1 MGAKQSKRS
10 VDISATPK
18 KGENGNAVNDAI
30 AKIEEGDVEGAVKT
44 VANGVSTHVEKIV
57 EEVTEEV
64 KEEVKTVTEGSYII
78 RWGRQPQDRSGL
90 RIWRLVVPVP
100 V

>member
-18 KGENGNAVNDAI
+18 KGENGSAAVVNDAI

-44 VANGVSTHVEKIV
+44 VANGVSTHVEKV
-57 EEVTEEV
+57 AEEVTEEV
-64 KEEVKTVTEGSYII
+64 KEEVKTITEV
-78 RWGRQPQDRSGL
+78 RFRAPL
-90 RIWRLVVPVP
+90 
-100 V
+100 

>member
-64 KEEVKTVTEGSYII
+64 KEEVKTVTEVSNRRKLEICETSTNDPT
-78 RWGRQPQDRSGL
+78 RTA
-90 RIWRLVVPVP
+90 
-100 V
+100 